1 MDTGHWILRAI
12 PKPVLTVDIVDFSL
26 KSGRE
31 QMRAIRAL
39 IKMLNQAIPEDQN
52 HAAARIWSPAGD
64 GGSITFWEDI
74 HAALKTAV
82 SLGKLIN
89 EYNSKLLEDS
99 QKLQLRMGLHSGSVT
114 KEKDFDNRENVWGD
128 GMNMSAR
135 VTSLAKPGQI
145 LASKAFY
152 EQADLRTRTK
162 QEVTPIGKW
171 WAKHNR
177 SIELYNIYID
187 GAGLPPSEV
196 ETWFGP
202 FHYPLEQAIRTYE
215 AMAEEQA
222 VTGPAFRA
230 AVLAKR
236 LLDLNP
242 QHRRAREIIESI
254 SEKRFKKALGEKY
267 LYDVFFSSLSPSALL
282 HFFQNAEF
290 RAFKEGETICGEG
303 DKADS
308 MMMVV
313 SGEIIPRVGGK
324 EIRVPDPH
332 NHEGEVELIFR
343 EGAIIGEMGLFNP
356 GETRTATLRTSK
368 KSITL
373 SLDYLFLK
381 EVQGDE
387 DENKKRTEIRER
399 IWDYYRDRTIQNQ
412 ISSHLFFRI
421 LSSAERNRLLDE
433 GEFLP
438 SRYGEL
444 IRLDVNAL
452 WNYWTV
458 VVAGSVIICTPKG
471 IYVEYEK
478 GDCLGPIR
486 LAVTES
492 PYAKVEVSPGTQL
505 IRFPWEVIEEFIDKS
520 DDFYSACMIEA
531 GKARKSLGVAY

>member
-1 MDTGHWILRAI
+1 MDTGHWVLRAI
-12 PKPVLTVDIVDFSL
+12 PKPVLTVDIVDFSK
-26 KSGRE
+26 KSGHE

-52 HAAARIWSPAGD
+52 NSAARIWSPAGD

-89 EYNSKLLEDS
+89 EYNKGLADAT
-99 QKLQLRMGLHSGSVT
+99 KLQVRMGLHSGSVT

-135 VTSLAKPGQI
+135 VASLAKPGQI
-145 LASKAFY
+145 LASEAFY

-162 QEVTPIGKW
+162 QEVTSIGKW
-171 WAKHNR
+171 WAKHNK
-177 SIELYNIYID
+177 SIKLYNIYID

-196 ETWFGP
+196 EEWFGP
-202 FHYPLEQAIRTYE
+202 FQYPLEQAIKTYE

-222 VTGPAFRA
+222 SEGPAFRV

-236 LLDLNP
+236 LLDMNP
-242 QHRRAREIIESI
+242 HHRRAREIIESI
-254 SEKRFKKALGEKY
+254 SEKRFKKALGEKH
-267 LYDVFFSSLSPSALL
+267 LYDVFFSSLSPNALL

-290 RAFKEGETICGEG
+290 RAFEKGDLICEEG

-313 SGEIIPRVGGK
+313 SGEIIPSVGGK
-324 EIRVPDPH
+324 EIRVPDPR
-332 NHEGEVELIFR
+332 NREGEVDLIFH

-356 GETRTATLRTSK
+356 GETRTATLQAAK

-373 SLDYLFLK
+373 SLDYHFLRK
-381 EVQGDE
+381 VEGDG
-387 DENKKRTEIRER
+387 DENKKRAEIRER
-399 IWDYYRDRTIQNQ
+399 IWDYYCERTIQNQ
-412 ISSHLFFRI
+412 INSHPLFRM
-421 LSSAERNRLLDE
+421 LSGAERNRLLDE

-438 SRYGEL
+438 PRYGEL
-444 IRLDVNAL
+444 MQIDVNDL

-458 VVAGSVIICTPKG
+458 VVAGSVTICTVKDC
-471 IYVEYEK
+471 YVECGK

-486 LAVTES
+486 LAVTEL
-492 PYAKVEVSPGTQL
+492 PYAAVEVSSGAQL
-505 IRFPWEVIEEFIDKS
+505 VRFPWEVIQGFINTS
-520 DDFYSACMIEA
+520 ENFYNACMIEA
-531 GKARKSLGVAY
+531 GRARKSLGVVY